1 VTKQG
6 SADVDGQS
14 AVDQLGSEQTSVQS
28 IAGLRPGDQLR
39 WVSGVG
45 SSGGGGAVTGQ
56 ARNGAD
62 GFG

>member
-28 IAGLRPGDQLR
+28 IAGLVQSR
-39 WVSGVG
+39 
-45 SSGGGGAVTGQ
+45 GQ
-56 ARNGAD
+56 AYRW
-62 GFG
+62 GFRSTFRRLFPSPSPPSTA